1 MKKEQFRTGSPVP
14 TKPATKHRKAGKDKP
29 GKAPKIPRATS
40 GKKAMV
46 PKVDR
51 PMSGLDAAA
60 NVLADA
66 GKPMRIGEV
75 MEVIQKKGLWASK
88 GKTPAATIFA
98 AMIREIS
105 AKGADSRFIKKE
117 RGLFAA
123 ARKIH
128 KA

>member
-1 MKKEQFRTGSPVP
+1 MKKEKVRTGSPVP
-14 TKPATKHRKAGKDKP
+14 TKAVTKHRKASK
-29 GKAPKIPRATS
+29 GKAPKTPKPAP
-40 GKKAMV
+40 GKKKPKV
-46 PKVDR
+46 PKADR

-60 NVLADA
+60 QVLADA

-88 GKTPAATIFA
+88 GKTPGATIFA

-105 AKGADSRFIKKE
+105 ARGADSRFIKKD
-117 RGLFAA
+117 RGLFEAT
-123 ARKIH
+123 RKVH